1 MLQRF
6 FNGGEAAALAWIH
19 PATLIVAT
27 DWLLSEEEAISKYHP
42 IRGQEHRKD

>member
-1 MLQRF
+1 MPVKF

-27 DWLLSEEEAISKYHP
+27 DWLLS
-42 IRGQEHRKD
+42 